1 MNKRLIL
8 IVLAWLP
15 LLGWCALND
24 VFTAD
29 IQYIDNAGST
39 QTVGMYFKVTSST
52 SPYQVEVAA
61 RTNEGALATKVNG
74 KTLIIP
80 STVSRTIDGNTYTYS
95 VTGLEKE
102 AFLYSA
108 SVFDQIQLPKTLTAI
123 GTNALSSISVS
134 AFTVEEG
141 NDHFSV
147 DEDGVLYNQNNTEL
161 VRYPNN
167 KTTTDYAIRSS
178 VTAIGPYAFS
188 SCKKLKTVTMGDQVT
203 SLGEYVFNGCDFL
216 TQVTLSQ
223 GLTSIPEY
231 AFFDCSS
238 LEGIE
243 IPKAVTDL
251 GQDAFRQ
258 CSKLTSVHIPKG
270 VKRIESETFRL
281 CKSLS
286 VVTFPSSLNYIGSF
300 AFYGDSKLT
309 YIDIPDGTNI
319 DYGAFM
325 NCSGLTTVVLM
336 PGVTIS
342 EPKRED
348 GNQFSHCTHLSKVF
362 SLKTSGYQIG
372 KETFSYCGND
382 LKVFV
387 PLGAELSYQN
397 NNWPSDIRPI
407 VNLNKATGKTFA
419 YESNINLDSTLVV
432 DANYEDI
439 TSGNDLKA
447 YQATTVTDPGTG
459 NMKVTGKLTS
469 GIVPAKTGLILYG
482 SQDRLYLLKPT
493 TSPATADVSN
503 NKLVGVLDDVS
514 MNNKTG
520 SRYFIY
526 NGGTF
531 YVSKG
536 SYFTTSAPSSSVSSF
551 PGSYTYASKYAYKC
565 YLDCGQAVPAKA
577 LSFYL
582 DDTPTGI
589 VSVDSNKTDQDGYYN
604 LYGMKVDHPTQ
615 KGIYIHHGKKVFIK

>member
-15 LLGWCALND
+15 LVGWCALND

-29 IQYIDNAGST
+29 IQYIDNAGSNKT
-39 QTVGMYFKVTSST
+39 MGMYFKVTSAT
-52 SPYQVEVAA
+52 IPYQVEVAA
-61 RTNEGALATKVNG
+61 RSNYGALATTVKG
-74 KTLIIP
+74 KALIIP
-80 STVSRTIDGNTYTYS
+80 STVSRTVDGNTYTYS
-95 VTGLEKE
+95 VTGLESE
-102 AFLYSA
+102 AFKYSA
-108 SVFDQIQLPKTLTAI
+108 SVFDQIQLPKTLTTI
-123 GTNALSSISVS
+123 GTNAFSSFSVS

-147 DEDGVLYNQNNTEL
+147 DEDGILYNQDKTEL
-161 VRYPNN
+161 VRYPKN

-178 VTAIGPYAFS
+178 VKTIAPHAFS
-188 SCKKLKTVTMGDQVT
+188 YCQNLKTVTMGDQVT
-203 SLGEYVFNGCDFL
+203 SLGDSIFCECTSL

-231 AFFDCSS
+231 AFYNCSF
-238 LEGIE
+238 LDGIE
-243 IPKAVTDL
+243 IPKTVTDL
-251 GQDAFRQ
+251 GQDAFRL
-258 CSKLTSVHIPKG
+258 CSKLTSIHIPEG
-270 VKRIESETFRL
+270 VERIESETFRD

-286 VVTFPSSLNYIGSF
+286 EVTFPPSLNYIGPY
-300 AFYGDSKLT
+300 AFYGNSKLT

-319 DYGAFM
+319 DYKAFKE
-325 NCSGLTTVVLM
+325 CAGLTTIVLM
-336 PGVTIS
+336 PNVTFS
-342 EPKRED
+342 ESKKE
-348 GNQFSHCTHLSKVF
+348 GGGHFAACTHLSKVF
-362 SLKTSGYQIG
+362 SLKTTGYKIG
-372 KETFSYCGND
+372 PDTFSNSGKGIT
-382 LKVFV
+382 LFV

-407 VNLNKATGKTFA
+407 VNINKATGKTFA
-419 YESNINLDSTLVV
+419 YESNIDLDSTLVV
-432 DANYEDI
+432 DANYEVM
-439 TSGNDLKA
+439 TNGNDLKA

-493 TSPATADVSN
+493 TSPATVDVSN

-514 MNNKTG
+514 MSDKTG
-520 SRYFIY
+520 SQYFIY

-536 SYFTTSAPSSSVSSF
+536 SYFSTSAPSSSVSSF
-551 PGSYTYASKYAYKC
+551 PGSYTYATKYAYKC
-565 YLDCGQAVPAKA
+565 YLDCGQPVQAKV

-589 VSVDSNKTDQDGYYN
+589 VSIDSNKTDQDGYYN